1 MNYVNTNAAHAA
13 EFRSAPTTVVELDT
27 ESGSST
33 LPLLTQYLRIL
44 LRRRW
49 WIIGMVVASLVIGLV
64 VTLLTTRQYT
74 AASTLEI
81 QREGDRVV
89 KLEGVERETTTSDL
103 EFYQTQYGL
112 LKARSLAERVA
123 RTTKIADNPR
133 FIAAYKLE
141 PKPGVVPLTKPAR
154 DARAAAIL
162 LKNVAVNPV
171 RASRLVAVAYTSPD
185 PTLSANIA
193 NAWGKNF
200 IESNLERRFESTSYA
215 RDFLEGRLQQLRQ
228 RLEESERALVAYAGA
243 QKIINLPAAT
253 VTPGAPGVTSER
265 SLVADDL
272 ASLNTELG
280 VAIGDRVKAESRL
293 RSSAAGSS
301 PEALSNASIS
311 SLRQRRAEA
320 AAEYAKLMV
329 QFEPGYPAARALA
342 QQVSQLDAAIARE
355 EGRVSSSIT
364 SQYREAL
371 AREQALSARVERLKG
386 GLLDLRRRSIQYNI
400 YQREVDTNRELYDGL
415 LQRYKEIGIAG
426 GVGNNNISIVDV
438 AQVPDGPSKP
448 NLPANM
454 LVSLMLGLV
463 LGIVLAIAREQIDEA
478 ITDPDDLVS
487 KVGLPLLG
495 AIPKIDDPEPAL
507 ALEDRK
513 SSLVEA
519 YLSVHTALGFTTAH
533 GAPRS
538 MSVTSSRPAEGK
550 SLSAYALALTMARA
564 KRKVI
569 LIDCDMRSPSIHG
582 IVGVENGQGVSNFLS
597 GTDALAG
604 LVRPAHADGLSIMS
618 AGPQPPNAAE
628 LLAGDRLGELI
639 ARLLE
644 QFDHVIVDSP
654 PVMGLAD
661 APLIASKVEGTV
673 YVVESHAIRSSLV
686 RVAIARLKGANAH
699 LIGAVLTKFDSKRAH
714 YGYGYEYGYGY
725 GEAREA
731 SA

>member
-1 MNYVNTNAAHAA
+1 MNYADPEAANGAR
-13 EFRSAPTTVVELDT
+13 FRPVTTSPVDGET
-27 ESGSST
+27 ENESSNI
-33 LPLLTQYLRIL
+33 PLLTQYLRVL

-49 WIIGMVVASLVIGLV
+49 WIIGMVVTALVVGLV
-64 VTLLTTRQYT
+64 VTLMTTRQYT

-123 RTTKIADNPR
+123 KTTKIAENPR
-133 FIAAYKLE
+133 FIAAYKLT
-141 PKPGVVPLTKPAR
+141 PKPGLPPLSPA
-154 DARAAAIL
+154 ARNAQAAAIL
-162 LKNVAVNPV
+162 LGNVAINPV
-171 RASRLVAVAYTSPD
+171 RASRLVSVAYTSPD
-185 PTLSANIA
+185 PVLSANIA

-200 IESNLERRFESTSYA
+200 IESNLERKFESTSYA
-215 RDFLEGRLQQLRQ
+215 RNFLEGRLQQLRQ
-228 RLEESERALVAYAGA
+228 RLEESERALVSYAGN
-243 QKIINLPAAT
+243 QKIINLPAVSA
-253 VTPGAPGVTSER
+253 TPGGAATAER

-280 VAIGDRVKAESRL
+280 VAVADRVKAESRL
-293 RSSAAGSS
+293 RGSGNGSS

-320 AAEYAKLMV
+320 SAEYAKLMV

-342 QQVSQLDAAIARE
+342 QQISQLDSAIARE
-355 EGRVSSSIT
+355 EGRVSSSIS
-364 SQYREAL
+364 SQYREAV
-371 AREQALSARVERLKG
+371 AREQALSSRVERLKG

-426 GVGNNNISIVDV
+426 GVGNNNVSVVD
-438 AQVPDGPSKP
+438 AADVPEAPSKP
-448 NLPANM
+448 NLLTNM
-454 LVSLMLGLV
+454 LLSLMLGLG
-463 LGIVLAIAREQIDEA
+463 LGVVLALAREQMDEA
-478 ITDPDDLVS
+478 ITDPDDLVN

-495 AIPKIDDPEPAL
+495 AVPKVDGMEPVA

-519 YLSVHTALGFTTAH
+519 YLSVNTALNFTTAH

-538 MSVTSSRPAEGK
+538 VSVTSSRPAEGK

-564 KRKVI
+564 KRTVV
-569 LIDCDMRSPSIHG
+569 LIDCDMRSPSVHG
-582 IVGVENGQGVSNFLS
+582 IVGADNVRGVSNYLS
-597 GTDALAG
+597 GNDSLEG
-604 LVRPAHADGLSIMS
+604 LVRPTQAEGLSFVS

-628 LLAGDRLGELI
+628 LLAGDRLAQLI
-639 ARLLE
+639 AKLLE
-644 QFDHVIVDSP
+644 KFDHVVVDSP

-686 RVAIARLKGANAH
+686 RVALARLRGSNAH
-699 LIGAVLTKFDSKRAH
+699 LLGAILTKFDSKRAH